1 MNALYEDNNGG
12 DVLEI
17 IDNEDGT
24 YTFQVGNCCVYVL
37 RKTGTISE
45 ITRWLTELTFKVPS
59 DVITVESWLGGIK

>member
-17 IDNEDGT
+17 FDHEDGT
-24 YTFQVGNCCVYVL
+24 YTFQVGNCCVYIL

-45 ITRWLTELTFKVPS
+45 ITKWLFELVLKLPQG
-59 DVITVESWLGGIK
+59 IETVEKL

>member
-1 MNALYEDNNGG
+1 MEKNALYEDNNGG

-17 IDNEDGT
+17 FDNGNGT

-45 ITRWLTELTFKVPS
+45 ITKWLTELTLKLPQDFE
-59 DVITVESWLGGIK
+59 TVERL